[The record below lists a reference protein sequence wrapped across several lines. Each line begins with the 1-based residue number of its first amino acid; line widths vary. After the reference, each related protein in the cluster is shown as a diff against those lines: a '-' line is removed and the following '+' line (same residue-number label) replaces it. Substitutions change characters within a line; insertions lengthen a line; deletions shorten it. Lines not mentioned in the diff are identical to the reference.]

1 MKTFTAFFCLLFV
14 ASGVLAD
21 VYSAAIQQAK
31 NVTANASNTRQD
43 NSPAPTQ
50 PPSTPPAQ
58 NTPPPDP
65 VLEATLQNIA
75 GLRADFDACGH
86 KHLHIDVLHGIG
98 MDHAVTFA
106 GVAVMRAWQA

>member
-75 GLRADFDACGH
+75 GLRADFDACG
-86 KHLHIDVLHGIG
+86 LGYETG
-98 MDHAVTFA
+98 G
-106 GVAVMRAWQA
+106 GVHFQTGG